1 MSEDILA
8 GRVAALIA
16 PTIKGMGYDLVR
28 VSIGIGDNA
37 VLQIMA
43 EPDDGGEMN
52 VDHCVNISRAVSAV
66 LDVEDP
72 IKSAYTLEVSSPGL
86 DRPLVRLADYDRF
99 AGFEAK
105 IQLKNLMDGR
115 KKFKGRV
122 DGTDGNNVL
131 VDISGEQIKFDHGD
145 IAKAKL
151 IVTDEMLAKL
161 EEEKQHE

>member
-1 MSEDILA
+1 VSEDILA
-8 GRVAALIA
+8 SRVEKLIA
-16 PTIKGMGYDLVR
+16 PTVSDMGYDLVR
-28 VSIGIGDNA
+28 VSLGIGDNA

-43 EPDDGGEMN
+43 EPADGREMN
-52 VDHCVNISRAVSAV
+52 VDDCADISRAVSAV

-86 DRPLVRLADYDRF
+86 DRPLVRLTDYDRF
-99 AGFEAK
+99 TGFEAK
-105 IQLKNLMDGR
+105 IQLKNLMNGR

-122 DGTDGNNVL
+122 DGVDGNNVL
-131 VDISGEQIKFDHGD
+131 IDISGEQMKFDHGD

-161 EEEKQHE
+161 EEEKAS